1 MNPPKIE
8 RNVIA
13 SQAQDAIAYKKAH
26 EENRMDI
33 NVVKEMIEKA
43 SGRAIFSYVETKI
56 DTDPNGKK
64 NETRYEL
71 SCRPKKN
78 IGDWFCAVGDWV
90 VKMAP
95 WVVIWYIAMKIVEI
109 VANNINA
116 VEKAS

>member
-90 VKMAP
+90 AKMAP
-95 WVVIWYIAMKIVEI
+95 WGVIFYIAMKTAEI
-109 VANNINA
+109 IINSK
-116 VEKAS
+116 VIEKVS